1 MLRYVQMYVVYS
13 LVPSPSEF
21 SRIIIIH
28 TYKKV
33 RKGEGESGNKAM
45 YVGRGS
51 LCYVKQG
58 SPQDI

>member
-1 MLRYVQMYVVYS
+1 MYVVYS

-28 TYKKV
+28 MYEKV

-45 YVGRGS
+45 YVGTRES